1 MPTILFASPI
11 FGPVVSRRL
20 GISLGVNLLP
30 ADGKLCNFDCIYCE
44 CGFNEERRPDSRMP
58 SKTLVLTML
67 EDKLKVMEAKGELPD
82 TITFAGNGEP
92 TLHPDFPV
100 IIDET
105 IALRDKYAP
114 KCNISVLTNATHID
128 RPKVFAALAK
138 VDSPLLKLDT
148 VDTDYIDEVDRPT
161 SRYDLPK
168 LIKCMKRLGR
178 KAVIQTMFLHGVSNG
193 KDVSN
198 VSDKFV
204 TPWFEVVKEIG
215 PHLVTIYTID
225 RETPRHNLQKATKE
239 KLDHIANR
247 IREAGLEVT
256 VSY

>member
-114 KCNISVLTNATHID
+114 K
-128 RPKVFAALAK
+128 
-138 VDSPLLKLDT
+138 
-148 VDTDYIDEVDRPT
+148 
-161 SRYDLPK
+161 
-168 LIKCMKRLGR
+168 
-178 KAVIQTMFLHGVSNG
+178 
-193 KDVSN
+193 
-198 VSDKFV
+198 
-204 TPWFEVVKEIG
+204 
-215 PHLVTIYTID
+215 
-225 RETPRHNLQKATKE
+225 
-239 KLDHIANR
+239 
-247 IREAGLEVT
+247 
-256 VSY
+256 